1 MKLFLLGAALL
12 SAAQRVAALDASL
25 LEIFVD
31 SLELTSSFNP
41 IEEAYW
47 TGYPHHRRTPF
58 AVSPD
63 GESAYIAYLDSSETD
78 VHVQQV
84 NPSTFAAV
92 GTTVTVTG
100 GKEAGGLVAHN
111 DGFALL
117 TNEALPSGTTNAPAD
132 NTPVP
137 VLYRY
142 TSGEQT
148 WKTFL
153 GGPGVHESDGLS
165 ASPDLNGDL
174 VYSAESGL
182 YGAYFV
188 VTAYSGSA
196 AGHFGDSIQY
206 VNDDG
211 ELQVISGA
219 SSSWG
224 CSHNTGIAFEA
235 ASEAPFASICAEDQG
250 AIWLNTE
257 GQGMSTIGF
266 KISNEN
272 TTNGASGE
280 PMGGMSGSYSQLVK
294 FGDTSRYIFAWP
306 SRGAVDVTTNDWMGA
321 GYTHVLP
328 RTENRNVAIALF
340 SDKNTKVGEQATSEV
355 GAQDGDSQI
364 TWITEGANDHT
375 NVHAAA
381 FGSDN
386 ALLTWEEISEPIC
399 DEFIAMGCRGTFS
412 GTYFQQ
418 VDNQGV
424 IVGAAI
430 NSSDVYVAGDIVN
443 IGSRVCWPYVSLE
456 WDLSQPISSW
466 GGQTGETATKIS
478 FACIGLGGDE
488 SGSGGKETV
497 SATATQTSQTQSVSQ
512 TTSEP
517 ATGTASQTTSQ
528 NVSQTASQTA
538 SETASATETAT
549 ETSTETLTET
559 TVESPSQTTSQ
570 TNPEPTSEP
579 ASSLPPVVDPTSS
592 TARTTSATLLPATTT
607 TRGNPTTTRRPGK
620 GGKCRAHRH

>member
-1 MKLFLLGAALL
+1 MKLFVVGAALL

-25 LEIFVD
+25 LKTFVD

-47 TGYPHHRRTPF
+47 TG
-58 AVSPD
+58 
-63 GESAYIAYLDSSETD
+63 ETD

-92 GTTVTVTG
+92 GTTVTVAG

-132 NTPVP
+132 STPVP

-142 TSGEQT
+142 TNGEEN

-153 GGPGVHESDGLS
+153 GGPGVHESDGLH

-211 ELQVISGA
+211 ELQVITGA

-235 ASEAPFASICAEDQG
+235 AAEAPFASICAEDQG

-257 GQGMSTIGF
+257 GQGMTTVGV

-294 FGDTSRYIFAWP
+294 FGDTARYSFAWP
-306 SRGAVDVTTNDWMGA
+306 SRGAVGVTTNDWMGA

-328 RTENRNVAIALF
+328 RNENRNVAIALF
-340 SDKNTKVGEQATSEV
+340 SDKSTKVGAEVTSEV

-364 TWITEGANDHT
+364 TWITDGTNDHA
-375 NVHAAA
+375 NVHAAT
-381 FGSDN
+381 FGSEN
-386 ALLTWEEISEPIC
+386 ALLTWEEISDPIC
-399 DEFIAMGCRGTFS
+399 DEFIAMGCRGTFT
-412 GTYFQQ
+412 GTHFQQ

-424 IVGAAI
+424 TVGAAI
-430 NSSDVYVAGDIVN
+430 NSSDVYVSGDIVN
-443 IGSRVCWPYVSLE
+443 IGSRVCWPYVSQD
-456 WDLSQPISSW
+456 WDLSQPVNSW
-466 GGQTGETATKIS
+466 GGQTGETTTKMS
-478 FACIGLGGDE
+478 FACIGLEGSGDSGSE
-488 SGSGGKETV
+488 SGE
-497 SATATQTSQTQSVSQ
+497 A
-512 TTSEP
+512 TTS
-517 ATGTASQTTSQ
+517 ASQTTSQ
-528 NVSQTASQTA
+528 TTSQTLSQTASQTSSEIA
-538 SETASATETAT
+538 SVTQTSSVTGSATQTTSETA
-549 ETSTETLTET
+549 
-559 TVESPSQTTSQ
+559 VEPTSQTSSQ
-570 TNPEPTSEP
+570 TNPEPTSSEP
-579 ASSLPPVVDPTSS
+579 DSSLPPAADPTSS
-592 TARTTSATLLPATTT
+592 TASTTSATLLPVTTT
-607 TRGNPTTTRRPGK
+607 TRGKPTTTRRPVK
-620 GGKCRAHRH
+620 GGKCRAHRYKARGGL